1 MSARHQKWHKEITYE
16 TETQTITA
24 RSSLKFGAISNQSQ
38 WGFSGKG
45 VKKKKKKRK
54 KEKTYQPQCVP
65 IMMGLKMPHSL
76 MQNYSY
82 CLSSYVYFTQF
93 YTIRTRKN
101 TSKQPPH

>member
-16 TETQTITA
+16 TEAQTMTTH
-24 RSSLKFGAISNQSQ
+24 SSLRLVQYPISLSEVFQE
-38 WGFSGKG
+38 KG
-45 VKKKKKKRK
+45 LRKKKKGKRK
-54 KEKTYQPQCVP
+54 RENQPQCVP

-82 CLSSYVYFTQF
+82 CLSSYAYFTQF